1 MAQPDKAS
9 MYLAGL
15 QEHYLTG
22 RRHLANH
29 PVCTAV
35 LEMSS
40 GEQTEEATNAVHP
53 TPRLPVASS
62 WN

>member
-1 MAQPDKAS
+1 MSPESTVFSVVARVVQ
-9 MYLAGL
+9 
-15 QEHYLTG
+15 
-22 RRHLANH
+22 ANH
-29 PVCTAV
+29 PVCTAA

-53 TPRLPVASS
+53 TPRPPVASS